1 MSYVDKVQS
10 IPFPRFDEYVRI
22 ATEQLFG
29 DKRRFPWVGLS
40 HGVELLSTDEELC
53 QYLCSYGKMHQE
65 KVRSALDTIVNPDE
79 VLGKHITVVDWGCG
93 QGLATCCL
101 LDYLHDKN
109 VSYILDRSI
118 LIEPSEKALTRAY
131 LHVDSYLRCESKIK
145 LVNKYLDGVKKSDI
159 VTVSP
164 LTIHFFSNVLD
175 IPTINL
181 DKLVELIKSNDR
193 GEQLFFCVGPM
204 NRGASRIDILANKLG
219 IQEEE
224 IIKRHSGT
232 LKTRGTIKLLVFR
245 MIDDIIEIVKTEFYS
260 NKVTK
265 SNDIIMIER
274 MLAGVSTAGLS
285 PMERILNFYKLVVEL
300 EQRKEPEIQKYYS
313 YPINYENKNERT
325 ILVDLPCNE
334 QFLQAFERNRDTQQT
349 RWPLDLNI
357 SINVLKSNQSF
368 KLFVMAIAYD
378 DVKEINIDQEVLP
391 CKIADFGVNMKIS
404 DEMNLTQEVVESIE
418 NAIHTTPT
426 MQGML
431 SADQELIDP
440 NATLSGE
447 IYLALSQKNPALS
460 QIYSEL
466 KNISVQKVESNP
478 LLSAF
483 LSNDIIENQ
492 LDVIDLDD
500 LLEVTPLDET
510 QRKAVQH
517 AMNDRLSVVTGPP
530 GTGKTQVILNI
541 LANALIKG
549 KKVLVASK
557 NNKAV
562 DNVKDRFDQ
571 KIDTNGY
578 LLRFGTKK
586 HISEQTLPEINR
598 VLQEL
603 NDACDNSTEFI
614 RLDGYYQELLK
625 QMHDAK
631 ATLKHKEE
639 LVSQLPVLERDVK
652 EQQQFID
659 QCTALHISR
668 KLTIESEYSSSI
680 VLLKK
685 MDVNELNKYLTALKV
700 QRNVLQ
706 SKNSGLRKLWFNWFS
721 KKRFAAELL
730 NSVESYSYEVKLAIS
745 KLSLKTQ
752 VSDFKNGDEIIA
764 QYQTVINFFCKIQ
777 NLKQE
782 LSNEERVYS
791 SDLNKLKKELTDKQ
805 NECIKIEHEIDEI
818 TTQES
823 DLQQII
829 EHSRKEIKIIGLD
842 LLTAHIHHNKQQKD
856 AQQRITNYRIYL
868 PDSLPWKQQEI
879 PTFIERTRSFL
890 DIFNLISVTSLSI
903 KGAFPLEKELFD
915 MVIIDEASQ
924 CDIASAIPLIL
935 RTKQL
940 VVIGDPMQLKHITA
954 VKTDDEKEIC
964 KHLGLDGCPFLHY
977 VEHSLWDYCRDFLAK
992 ANGHTHPII
1001 LQGHYRCHPDIIEYS
1016 NEMFYS
1022 RRMNIRLDV
1031 KTDVSRFVINP
1042 QGIVMVDVRGR
1053 QENNLN
1059 YNSQEARE
1067 AVKIAVNVANQYP
1080 NASIGIVTPF
1090 RHQAEQLNYLI
1101 PRNLLNRIEADTVH
1115 KFQGN
1120 EKDVMIYSLVVTD
1133 NSPETKIRWI
1143 DYSVPN
1149 LVNVAVTRARNT
1161 LYVIGNASYIKA
1173 HSKDRNPLGYLV
1185 RYAEQHTH
1193 R

>member
-1 MSYVDKVQS
+1 MSYIDKILS

-22 ATEQLFG
+22 ATEQLSE
-29 DKRRFPWVGLS
+29 DKRRFPWVGLR

-53 QYLCSYGKMHQE
+53 QYLCSYGKMHLE
-65 KVRSALDTIVNPDE
+65 KIHSALDTIVNPAK
-79 VLGKHITVVDWGCG
+79 VLSKHITVVDWGCG
-93 QGLATCCL
+93 QGLATCCC

-109 VSYILDRSI
+109 IPYILDRSI
-118 LIEPSEKALTRAY
+118 LIEPSEKALARAHF
-131 LHVDSYLRCESKIK
+131 HVDGYLRCESKIK
-145 LVNKYLDGVKKSDI
+145 LVNKYLDEVKYDDI

-164 LTIHFFSNVLD
+164 FTIHFFSNVLD
-175 IPTINL
+175 IPTIDL
-181 DKLVELIKSNDR
+181 DKLVRLIKTNAR
-193 GEQLFFCVGPM
+193 GEQLFFCVGPT
-204 NRGASRIDILANKLG
+204 NSGSSRIDILANKLG
-219 IQEEE
+219 IQEED

-245 MIDDIIEIVKTEFYS
+245 MVDGIIEIVKTELHS
-260 NKVTK
+260 NRVTK

-274 MLAGVSTAGLS
+274 MLAGVSAAGLS
-285 PMERILNFYKLVVEL
+285 PMERVLCFYKLVVEL
-300 EQRKEPEIQKYYS
+300 EQRKEPEIQNYYS
-313 YPINYENKNERT
+313 YPINYEDKDKRT
-325 ILVDLPCNE
+325 VLIDLPCNE
-334 QFLQAFERNRDTQQT
+334 QFLQAFERNRDTRQT
-349 RWPLDLNI
+349 HWPLDLNI
-357 SINVLKSNQSF
+357 SINVLKNNQSF
-368 KLFVMAIAYD
+368 RLFVMAIAYD
-378 DVKEINIDQEVLP
+378 DVKEIDINQEVLP
-391 CKIADFGVNMKIS
+391 CKIADFGVNMKVA
-404 DEMNLTQEVVESIE
+404 DAMHLTQETVESIE

-426 MQGML
+426 MSGIL
-431 SADQELIDP
+431 DVVQEQIDS

-483 LSNDIIENQ
+483 ISNDTIDNQ
-492 LDVIDLDD
+492 LDTMDQDD
-500 LLEVTPLDET
+500 LIEVTPLDET

-541 LANALIKG
+541 LTNALIKG

-571 KIDTNGY
+571 NIDTNGY
-578 LLRFGTKK
+578 MLRFGTKK
-586 HISEQTLPEINR
+586 HIKEQTLPEINR
-598 VLQEL
+598 VLQEV
-603 NDACDNSTEFI
+603 NNIHDKSTEFI
-614 RLDGYYQELLK
+614 RVNELYKEFIK

-631 ATLKHKEE
+631 AMLKHKEE
-639 LVSQLPVLERDVK
+639 LVSQLLLLEQNIK
-652 EQQQFID
+652 EQQQYIN
-659 QCTALHISR
+659 QCSTLHLLRES
-668 KLTIESEYSSSI
+668 TIESKYSD
-680 VLLKK
+680 VVTLKK
-685 MDVNELNKYLTALKV
+685 TNVNELNKYLSELKI
-700 QRNVLQ
+700 QRNILQ
-706 SKNSGLRKLWFNWFS
+706 SKNSGFEKIWFNWFL

-730 NSVESYSYEVKLAIS
+730 NSLESYSYEVKLAMS

-752 VSDFKNGDEIIA
+752 VSDFKNNDEIIT
-764 QYQTVINFFCKIQ
+764 QYQTIINFFCKIQ
-777 NLKQE
+777 KLKQE
-782 LSNEERVYS
+782 IVNEEQAYS
-791 SDLNKLKKELTDKQ
+791 NDLDKLRKELADKQ
-805 NECIKIEHEIDEI
+805 NEYMKNKHEVDEI
-818 TTQES
+818 TMRES
-823 DLQQII
+823 DLQQTIK
-829 EHSRKEIKIIGLD
+829 HSCEGIKSIGLD

-856 AQQRITNYRIYL
+856 ALRKITNYRMYL
-868 PDSLPWKQQEI
+868 PDSLPWKHQEVSAF
-879 PTFIERTRSFL
+879 TEQTRSFL
-890 DIFNLISVTSLSI
+890 DVFNLISVTSLSI

-915 MVIIDEASQ
+915 MVVIDEASQ

-954 VKTDDEKEIC
+954 VKADEEKEIR
-964 KHLGLDGCPFLHY
+964 KHLGLDACPFLQY
-977 VEHSLWDYCRDFLAK
+977 AEHSLWDYCRDFLTK
-992 ANGHTHPII
+992 ANGHTHPIM
-1001 LQGHYRCHPDIIEYS
+1001 LQGHYRCHPDIIGYS

-1031 KTDVSRFVINP
+1031 KTDVSKFAIYP
-1042 QGIVMVDVRGR
+1042 QGIVMVDVRGQ
-1053 QENNLN
+1053 QEKNLN
-1059 YNSQEARE
+1059 YNNEEARE

-1080 NASIGIVTPF
+1080 NATIGIVTPF
-1090 RHQAEQLNYLI
+1090 RHQVERLKHLI
-1101 PRNLLNRIEADTVH
+1101 PVNLLNRIEADTVH

-1173 HSKDRNPLGYLV
+1173 HSTDCNPLGYLV